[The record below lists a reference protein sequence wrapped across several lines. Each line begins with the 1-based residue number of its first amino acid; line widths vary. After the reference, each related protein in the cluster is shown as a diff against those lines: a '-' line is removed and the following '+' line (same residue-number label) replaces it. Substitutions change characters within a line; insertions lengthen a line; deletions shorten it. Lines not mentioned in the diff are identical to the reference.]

1 MTEPNKPNQD
11 EEQQAEDPRAV
22 QARRN
27 ARLVFTDPDEFFS
40 DLLMEQQEKA

>member
-11 EEQQAEDPRAV
+11 EEQQAEDARTV

-27 ARLVFTDPDEFFS
+27 ARLVFTDPDQFFS
-40 DLLMEQQEKA
+40 DLLMEQLEQA